1 MEKLKVAVVGV
12 GIQGELHVRAYS
24 EMPYV
29 DLVALCDI
37 SEEQLQAMGKKY
49 SVKRLY
55 TDYEKMIAESGAE
68 AISIATP
75 DAFHAGPTIACLKAN
90 KHVLVEKPL
99 TTDVKE
105 ADEILAAERKSKCK
119 LMTNFT
125 HRWHPAYYQS
135 FASIKEGKIGEPI
148 LAYTRKNDTLY
159 VSTKM
164 IKWANKSSPALFLSA
179 HDIDLVRWFFNA
191 EATEVY
197 ATGVKKVLIKRGI
210 DTYDVIQAQVRFNS
224 GAVATFESCWIY
236 PDTFPTI
243 VDSFVEIIGTEGVI
257 HLDRKS
263 ESIELATKDSF
274 TYPKTFLVS
283 TIFGKMQGA
292 FQLALAHFVDC
303 VTSGKPVVVTGR
315 DGRQV
320 TSILDAIHRSLS
332 QGKPVT
338 PL

>member
-1 MEKLKVAVVGV
+1 V
-12 GIQGELHVRAYS
+12 
-24 EMPYV
+24 
-29 DLVALCDI
+29 
-37 SEEQLQAMGKKY
+37 
-49 SVKRLY
+49 
-55 TDYEKMIAESGAE
+55 
-68 AISIATP
+68 
-75 DAFHAGPTIACLKAN
+75 
-90 KHVLVEKPL
+90 
-99 TTDVKE
+99 
-105 ADEILAAERKSKCK
+105 
-119 LMTNFT
+119 
-125 HRWHPAYYQS
+125 
-135 FASIKEGKIGEPI
+135 
-148 LAYTRKNDTLY
+148 
-159 VSTKM
+159 
-164 IKWANKSSPALFLSA
+164 
-179 HDIDLVRWFFNA
+179 
-191 EATEVY
+191 
-197 ATGVKKVLIKRGI
+197 KRGI

-243 VDSFVEIIGTEGVI
+243 VDSFVEVIGTEGVI